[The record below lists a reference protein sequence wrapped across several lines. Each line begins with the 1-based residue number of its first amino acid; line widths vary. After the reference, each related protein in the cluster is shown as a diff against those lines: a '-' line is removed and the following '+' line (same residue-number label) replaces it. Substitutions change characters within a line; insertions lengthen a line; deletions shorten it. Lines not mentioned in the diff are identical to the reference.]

1 MKNVHVPVLLQETLR
16 ELDLAPGLTVVDAT
30 LGGGGHSK
38 HIAEY
43 LGKQG
48 TLIALDQDEDA
59 LERAQAILNNAP
71 AKVILKGG
79 NFKDIDIHIHEAG
92 FGKVDRIL
100 FDLGLSTNQLEL
112 SGRGFS
118 FNRDEPLL
126 MTMSKESNRSAY
138 EIVNTYTEE
147 DLADLIYNYGEER
160 YARRIAAHI
169 VEYRKQ
175 KPVGT
180 SGELSKIIEDAVPS
194 AYKRG
199 RIHASTRTFQAIRIA
214 TNDELESLRQGLH
227 KSWEVLNV
235 HGRILAISFHSLE
248 DRIVKQFFAS
258 LVREKRGELISKKP
272 ITATEEEIR
281 ANPKSR
287 SAKLRIIKKL
297 I

>member
-38 HIAEY
+38 HIAEH

-79 NFKDIDIHIHEAG
+79 NFKDIDIHIYEAG
-92 FGKVDRIL
+92 FEKVDRIL

-160 YARRIAAHI
+160 YARRIAARI